1 MLLSTRSITC
11 QYGEKVLLDDISL
24 NIENNDKI
32 GLIGVN
38 GSGKSTLLSI
48 LAKQKEPE
56 KGVVEYIGKTKISY
70 LSQTPKFNEEKTI
83 NELLNE
89 ELTLDVALH
98 EAKANLTKL
107 EIFDFDK
114 KICNLSGGTKRK
126 IALGLALSK
135 PCDLLILDEPT
146 NHLDCDIIEWLEKKL
161 IKYTKAILLVTH
173 DRYFLERVVNK
184 IIELEHGKIYEYN
197 ANYSTYLELKQERM
211 ASIEAKERK
220 VSAFLR
226 KEYEWIKRGPQARA
240 TKDKKRIENYEKL
253 ANEKKIVD
261 KKIELESS
269 YTRLGNKTIEFVN
282 VSKAYEKNIFSD
294 VSFILPKDARIGII
308 GKNGAGKSTLMDL
321 LSGETLP
328 TTGEVIFGQ
337 TIKIGYFKQENT
349 LLDESVRAIDYIN
362 DIATI
367 IKTKKGTISS
377 TQMLENF
384 LFDPYTYISKLSGG
398 EKRRLLLLGVLMHAP
413 NVLLFDEPTNDLDIT
428 TLNILEDYLSEFEG
442 IVIIASHDR
451 FLLDKIVDTI
461 FVLEDNSFS
470 KYNGNYS
477 TYINEIKPN
486 KKVEKNDKIN
496 ITNNKQVKKES
507 NKLSFKEKK
516 EFETIEQE
524 IDFLEKQMKTID
536 EEINKYYADYQK
548 CKELMDRKKELS
560 TLYEYKME
568 RWEYLSNKES

>member
-126 IALGLALSK
+126 IALGLALNK

-461 FVLEDNSFS
+461 FVLEDNTFS

-524 IDFLEKQMKTID
+524 IDLLEKQMKAID

-548 CKELMDRKKELS
+548 CKELMDRKEELS

>member
-461 FVLEDNSFS
+461 FVLEDNTFS

-524 IDFLEKQMKTID
+524 IDSLEKQMKTID

>member
-211 ASIEAKERK
+211 AFIEAKERK

-461 FVLEDNSFS
+461 FVLEDNTFS

-524 IDFLEKQMKTID
+524 IDLLEKQMKTID

>member
-126 IALGLALSK
+126 IALGLALNK

-461 FVLEDNSFS
+461 FVLEDNTFS

-524 IDFLEKQMKTID
+524 IDSLEKQMKAID